1 MKTSQLTHSTI
12 LLAACKNVPKF
23 KIIQGRATYHSI
35 GWMCIPSILTKSA
48 VNFPKVKMTDLIVN
62 CKSLSILTYLIH
74 VCTVVKKWRGAL
86 FGSTSSKK
94 ITALLVWFI
103 CEYYS
108 EIQETITVYASLYC
122 TNIKWYPIF
131 ELTLAW
137 LILTMLYMFKP

>member
-1 MKTSQLTHSTI
+1 
-12 LLAACKNVPKF
+12 
-23 KIIQGRATYHSI
+23 
-35 GWMCIPSILTKSA
+35 MCIPSILTKSA
-48 VNFPKVKMTDLIVN
+48 VNFPKVKMIDPIVN

-122 TNIKWYPIF
+122 TNIK
-131 ELTLAW
+131 
-137 LILTMLYMFKP
+137 